1 MESVVGIRLTGFMF
15 RAVFF
20 AALILV
26 LQGCSPSRWKFARD
40 GGSRD
45 SGNLGSSEGGTGDA
59 ALESSG
65 VEAPAGTDDAGNHEL
80 GAGGADGGAMMSS
93 EVGDGLPGVGD
104 GTGGGGGS
112 AGPEAGSGGT
122 GGEDGSAGKLEAGPD
137 GVDGGDAALDEADG
151 GDAALDGADGGGG
164 LPGNDGAV
172 DAADGG
178 GSDGKYAAGN
188 SGDGSVVKDGV
199 GDGGDGGGDSAGK
212 DGGAGEVNRGD
223 GSTEAGGN
231 CCGCLCRDPTWSC
244 SGDTCVDPMGRALA
258 TAAEAGFFE
267 IAGGDYVSEGQ
278 ARVSPGQRIWY
289 SFHPATATPES
300 KPLAVFFNGG
310 PGSATSAFLFSFNT
324 GPWTL
329 DPAATGNA
337 QIVANANNWA
347 QFANLLHIDAPGTGF
362 SYPISLDG
370 GVQPSVGIDLDRE
383 AAAVIRVVIR
393 FLDRHIY
400 LQSNPVIL
408 VGESYGG
415 TRAALMLDH
424 IFNYQLLTTTG
435 AAYQDEALYNDLLQH
450 FAAVFPQQ
458 DSRKLLPQQIAAQFG
473 RQVLIEPVVAGQ
485 NQWALNN
492 FDHSVCVANYDIF
505 QCDQPAGW
513 SDQTVQIASDHLTT
527 IATLRQALGV
537 DPTTID
543 WLHASART
551 HAYGRGSGIL
561 AAAPEMT
568 ATFGALGADDSYFL
582 IRNYSAG
589 AKYSS
594 DSRWWTD
601 SAIGVSF
608 LNDVVYAKT
617 FITDARL
624 DMDVWAP
631 AIPIALGQ
639 YPSLVSSSVYDA
651 TSRAGV
657 ARAGWIDLDYL
668 PSVASNPTTREI
680 RFPYYATAGHAV
692 TMREPGELLADVM
705 QWYSNLATSPVAHS
719 DPPASSFDS
728 FPRTSRDISPARVL
742 SEPFPYMGP

>member
-1 MESVVGIRLTGFMF
+1 M
-15 RAVFF
+15 
-20 AALILV
+20 
-26 LQGCSPSRWKFARD
+26 D
-40 GGSRD
+40 G
-45 SGNLGSSEGGTGDA
+45 
-59 ALESSG
+59 
-65 VEAPAGTDDAGNHEL
+65 AGNDEL
-80 GAGGADGGAMMSS
+80 GAGGADGGATMSG

-104 GTGGGGGS
+104 SPGGNGDLAGTDGGEDAAGETDGFAGGGGGTGGPDAW
-112 AGPEAGSGGT
+112 AGALDAGS
-122 GGEDGSAGKLEAGPD
+122 DGADS
-137 GVDGGDAALDEADG
+137 GDAAR
-151 GDAALDGADGGGG
+151 DGADGGGG
-164 LPGNDGAV
+164 LPGDDGAI
-172 DAADGG
+172 DAADGGGSAGKDSGEEAADGG
-178 GSDGKYAAGN
+178 GSDGKDAAGDG
-188 SGDGSVVKDGV
+188 GDGSAGKDGV
-199 GDGGDGGGDSAGK
+199 GEGRDGGGDSAGK

-223 GSTEAGGN
+223 GSPEAGGT

-347 QFANLLHIDAPGTGF
+347 PFANLLHIDAPGTGF

-393 FLDRHIY
+393 FLDRHIP

-435 AAYQDEALYNDLLQH
+435 AAYQDAALYNDLLQH

-458 DSRKLLPQQIAAQFG
+458 DSRKLSPQQIAVQFG
-473 RQVLIEPVVAGQ
+473 HQVLIEPVVAGQ

-492 FDHSVCVANYDIF
+492 FDRSVCVADYDVF

-513 SDQTVQIASDHLTT
+513 SDQAVQIASDHLTT

-551 HAYGRGSGIL
+551 HAYGRGSGIF
-561 AAAPEMT
+561 ADAPEMT

-582 IRNYSAG
+582 IRNYAAG

-631 AIPIALGQ
+631 AIPLALGQ

-651 TSRAGV
+651 AARTGV
-657 ARAGWIDLDYL
+657 ARAGWIELNYL

-705 QWYSNLATSPVAHS
+705 QWYSKLAASPVAHS
-719 DPPASSFDS
+719 EPPAPSFDS
-728 FPRTSRDISPARVL
+728 FQGTSREISPARLL
-742 SEPFPYMGP
+742 SDPFPYLGP